1 MKPKKNKNSAGPSPA
16 IQPPAVIKPDQKQIE
31 KFHRIEEFRRM
42 TRQAEYF
49 SKLAEFEKADPGSKR
64 YEQTIKFIHELFE
77 QEEWFSENTPYDFKR
92 HHWSKIADLAYL
104 ICGYLKKIAL
114 ADSPQA
120 IEQIGFLTV
129 EMTETLTQLLTRTS
143 EAAQKNAALIKELSS
158 KFDAIWIGDFK
169 SNAELM
175 KRTSRGIPYW
185 PMLRFMHTRA
195 NEQIQFQQIAKDLE
209 LGKDCPINVS
219 ENANYSLETPI
230 NSFVWKCLRHFQ
242 NACWVI
248 QQNMQPTRTPV
259 HSLNPPF
266 KWIDVP
272 AKTFEESAEE
282 YVIKKIPSPD
292 TGRQITAGF
301 IKREAIPIYKEICK
315 LEPLTKSNA
324 PDWANKG
331 VMPYVKIEFPDLR
344 KVPELRAYKTGRDG
358 KRYAPVRLAVI
369 QSLQQM
375 ARES

>member
-1 MKPKKNKNSAGPSPA
+1 MKPKKNKNAVVPSPA
-16 IQPPAVIKPDQKQIE
+16 ITPPSEVPPDQKKIL
-31 KFHRIEEFRRM
+31 EFRQL
-42 TRQAEYF
+42 TNQAAYF
-49 SKLAEFEKADPGSKR
+49 AKLSEFEKTDPGGKR

-120 IEQIGFLTV
+120 VEQLGFLTV
-129 EMTETLTQLLTRTS
+129 EMTETLTQLLTVKS
-143 EAAQKNAALIKELSS
+143 DACKKNEALIKEIST
-158 KFDAIWIGDFK
+158 KFDAFWTEGIK
-169 SNAELM
+169 SNSELM

-185 PMLRFMHTRA
+185 PMLRFLNTSA
-195 NEQIQFQQIAKDLE
+195 NSKKQFKRIAGDLE

-248 QQNMQPTRTPV
+248 EHNMLPTRRPIQ
-259 HSLNPPF
+259 SLNPV
-266 KWIDVP
+266 WEWVDVP
-272 AKTFEESAEE
+272 AKTFEEAAEN
-282 YVIKKIPSPD
+282 YVIKKIPSPA
-292 TGRQITAGF
+292 TGRPITAGF
-301 IKREAIPIYKEICK
+301 IKREGIPIYKEICK
-315 LEPLTKSNA
+315 LDPLTKSNA
-324 PDWANKG
+324 ETWADKA

-344 KVPELRAYKTGRDG
+344 KVPELSAINTGRDG
-358 KRYAPVRLAVI
+358 KRYSPVRKAVI
-369 QSLQQM
+369 QSLEQM
-375 ARES
+375 ARKA